1 MSKWYPKVWNDNGE
15 TILDIESETG
25 EVVFSQ
31 TLGPNPTL
39 SFEQGVIDEVYK
51 EASAMLAWVLA
62 ATKYLDGETA

>member
-1 MSKWYPKVWNDNGE
+1 MSKWYPKAWNDNGE

-25 EVVFSQ
+25 ETVFSQ

-39 SFEQGVIDEVYK
+39 SFEQEVIDEVYK

-62 ATKYLDGETA
+62 ATKYLKGDTA

>member
-1 MSKWYPKVWNDNGE
+1 MSKWYPKAWNDNGE

-39 SFEQGVIDEVYK
+39 SSVQGMIDGVYE
-51 EASAMLAWVLA
+51 EASAMFAWIAVA
-62 ATKYLDGETA
+62 KEYLEGDTA

>member
-39 SFEQGVIDEVYK
+39 SSVQETINGVYE
-51 EASAMLAWVLA
+51 EASAMLSWVLA